1 MGEDNTVLLLAN
13 VTRAMHDTIVKCEVK
28 NEVGKSEES
37 ETLDISCEFIFD
49 CAPSRQCFYLS
60 SNEIFRRP
68 SLQGPTKECASR
80 ERRSSHPELRRGQQ
94 PARHH
99 QVAPRRHS
107 KSK

>member
-49 CAPSRQCFYLS
+49 CAPSRQCFYLA

-68 SLQGPTKECASR
+68 SLQGPT
-80 ERRSSHPELRRGQQ
+80 
-94 PARHH
+94 
-99 QVAPRRHS
+99 
-107 KSK
+107 